1 MMNFNTL
8 ARVILC
14 LGVLILERESHN
26 MISPILSEW
35 DWIHNTLYTNNTSDG
50 STQNSQNMTL
60 ISHLFDT
67 ESQSIHITAIVIF
80 LVTPVVS
87 FTFAPLSG
95 YIADTIGYE
104 TSLLIGLL
112 LSSVMSVAFAFSKD
126 FWEVLVAR
134 LLQGAASPFNTSIS
148 YATLTCLYSQD
159 TAMGK
164 IMLGIAVSYKF
175 FFLYW
180 SSLVRNNV

>member
-50 STQNSQNMTL
+50 SIQNSQNMTL

-67 ESQSIHITAIVIF
+67 ESQSIHITAIVVF

-104 TSLLIGLL
+104 TSLLRGYCTPCQFLNCFCIFLKNYSTL
-112 LSSVMSVAFAFSKD
+112 VTSK
-126 FWEVLVAR
+126 
-134 LLQGAASPFNTSIS
+134 I
-148 YATLTCLYSQD
+148 C
-159 TAMGK
+159 
-164 IMLGIAVSYKF
+164 
-175 FFLYW
+175 FL
-180 SSLVRNNV
+180 